1 MTTSIY
7 GASLNLTLTLSF
19 LCVLL
24 FGSGC
29 LCESVPGLY
38 VFGDSL
44 VDVGNNN
51 YLAISLAK
59 ADFPHNG
66 VDFPTGKATGR
77 FSNGK
82 NAADFLGTFRYFC
95 TIAFANL
102 VRVKM
107 GQELEISF

>member
-1 MTTSIY
+1 MATFIHGAITS
-7 GASLNLTLTLSF
+7 LF

-29 LCESVPGLY
+29 LSESVPGLY

-51 YLAISLAK
+51 YLTISLAK

-66 VDFPTGKATGR
+66 IDFPTGKATGR

-82 NAADFLGTFRYFC
+82 NAADFLGTFWLLD
-95 TIAFANL
+95 TIVGRL
-102 VRVKM
+102 
-107 GQELEISF
+107 

>member
-1 MTTSIY
+1 M
-7 GASLNLTLTLSF
+7 ASLNLTAFLFF
-19 LCVLL
+19 LCVFV
-24 FGSGC
+24 FGSSV

-51 YLAISLAK
+51 YLSLSLAK

-82 NAADFLGTFRYFC
+82 NAADFLGMLLYLWQ
-95 TIAFANL
+95 N
-102 VRVKM
+102 K
-107 GQELEISF
+107 E